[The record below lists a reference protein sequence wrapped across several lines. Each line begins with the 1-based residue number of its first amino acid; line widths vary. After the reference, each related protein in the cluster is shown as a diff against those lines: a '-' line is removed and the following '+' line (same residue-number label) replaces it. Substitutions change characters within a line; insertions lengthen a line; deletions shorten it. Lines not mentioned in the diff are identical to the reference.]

1 MCKCFGRRLALDL
14 FSFFLSILVFIFAEF
29 VDFLINGLGLF
40 IPKCTKHAHTK
51 NWHKKLERKQE
62 HRQTKMA
69 VKIVKETMEI
79 YTRAK
84 KFGKT
89 EIHFFIFHC

>member
-51 NWHKKLERKQE
+51 TGTKNLKENRSTD
-62 HRQTKMA
+62 RQKWQ
-69 VKIVKETMEI
+69 
-79 YTRAK
+79 
-84 KFGKT
+84 
-89 EIHFFIFHC
+89 